1 MKEGEQM
8 PKTTKAA
15 QKAVN
20 KYISNKYDRVNLT
33 MPKGKKEKY
42 KAMADSSGK
51 SLNQYIIDCIEA
63 HIKGQP

>member
-1 MKEGEQM
+1 MKEGEKM

-33 MPKGKKEKY
+33 MPKGKKAEY
-42 KAMADSSGK
+42 KAMADAASK
-51 SLNQYIIDCIEA
+51 SLNQYIIDCIEE